1 MYEPSARERAKGII
15 VRVLKAMLAGVI
27 AYITSYVIPQYLFG
41 GLLRAF
47 GGAMPPGALTPSE
60 LLVLFATIVVFFT
73 VAIELTRDTV
83 FEHALAIGRA
93 ITLLFFFIYAAGG
106 GVVHLTLTP
115 ELGVPVPMEITIDAT
130 KLLFM
135 IVGINLLEIGK
146 SLVSAVY
153 EISERVDRELER
165 ELERELR
172 R

>member
-1 MYEPSARERAKGII
+1 MYEPSVRERARGII
-15 VRVLKAMLAGVI
+15 VRVLRATLAGAI
-27 AYITSYVIPQYLFG
+27 AYITSYMIPQYLFG
-41 GLLRAF
+41 HLLGAF

-73 VAIELTRDTV
+73 VAIEFTRDTV

-115 ELGVPVPMEITIDAT
+115 ELEVPVPMEITIDAT

-135 IVGINLLEIGK
+135 IVGIDLLEIGK
-146 SLVSAVY
+146 SLVGAVY
-153 EISERVDRELER
+153 EVSERVDRELER
-165 ELERELR
+165 ELERKPR